1 MLASNL
7 MESIDVKI
15 QYLAIT
21 ACHVLHAT
29 LVYSHLAV
37 DWRKLLQRNRQVEKS
52 SVLTSHR
59 KHLVRE

>member
-15 QYLAIT
+15 QHLATT

-29 LVYSHLAV
+29 LVHSHLV
-37 DWRKLLQRNRQVEKS
+37 VEWRKLLQRNRQVAKS
-52 SVLTSHR
+52 SALFISAQKTS
-59 KHLVRE
+59 

>member
-15 QYLAIT
+15 QYLVTT

-29 LVYSHLAV
+29 VDRSHLAV
-37 DWRKLLQRNRQVEKS
+37 ELRKLL
-52 SVLTSHR
+52 
-59 KHLVRE
+59 